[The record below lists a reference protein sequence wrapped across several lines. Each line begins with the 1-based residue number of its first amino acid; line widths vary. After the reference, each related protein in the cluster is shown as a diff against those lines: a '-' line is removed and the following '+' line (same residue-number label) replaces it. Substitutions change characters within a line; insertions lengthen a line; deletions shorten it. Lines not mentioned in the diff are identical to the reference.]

1 MITPSYALTAT
12 ERVLPKLALDF
23 TTAALDSRVTF
34 TRTTGASNPATY
46 VNSNGY
52 IASASNNQPRFDYDP
67 VTLACKGLLIEE
79 SRSNLLKESN
89 TFATSPWLNTR
100 ASSVTTSVVDP
111 SGTAAAIK
119 LTEDSS
125 VSSTHVLA
133 QDTTNGS
140 ATYTFSVYL
149 KAGERTRAAVLMS
162 DLATASVGIN
172 VNLSSGTFTLTTG
185 GSWTNVSGSVTD
197 VGNGWWRCVTTAT
210 RGAGTATSPRVLLAD
225 SAGNTTYTG
234 NGTSG
239 LYVYGAQLEAG
250 AFATSYIPT
259 TSAALTRNADV
270 ATMTGTNFSDW
281 YNQSEGALSCEFAFI
296 GYQLTNRDR
305 IVSISDST
313 GNEEIGI
320 IQNTTNGYG
329 RFEVVDG
336 GVNQALLD
344 CINTTMVAGTTYQ
357 ICGTYK
363 VNSFCGSGSLGS
375 QATDSSGSIP
385 TPDRMCI
392 GGYAPGTATAIFNGH
407 LKSINYW
414 PQRITNNET
423 LAFAKI

>member
-1 MITPSYALTAT
+1 MCS
-12 ERVLPKLALDF
+12 
-23 TTAALDSRVTF
+23 
-34 TRTTGASNPATY
+34 
-46 VNSNGY
+46 
-52 IASASNNQPRFDYDP
+52 
-67 VTLACKGLLIEE
+67 
-79 SRSNLLKESN
+79 
-89 TFATSPWLNTR
+89 
-100 ASSVTTSVVDP
+100 
-111 SGTAAAIK
+111 
-119 LTEDSS
+119 
-125 VSSTHVLA
+125 
-133 QDTTNGS
+133 
-140 ATYTFSVYL
+140 
-149 KAGERTRAAVLMS
+149 S
-162 DLATASVGIN
+162 DL
-172 VNLSSGTFTLTTG
+172 
-185 GSWTNVSGSVTD
+185 
-197 VGNGWWRCVTTAT
+197 
-210 RGAGTATSPRVLLAD
+210 
-225 SAGNTTYTG
+225 
-234 NGTSG
+234 
-239 LYVYGAQLEAG
+239 
-250 AFATSYIPT
+250 
-259 TSAALTRNADV
+259 
-270 ATMTGTNFSDW
+270 
-281 YNQSEGALSCEFAFI
+281 
-296 GYQLTNRDR
+296 